1 MEKLLFMEGKVY
13 SQNTSNMKC
22 YYGIQEIYIH
32 IYASKY
38 TYVFLR
44 SQQQRHCFV
53 LKVGK
58 NKLHASGTTRVCLFF
73 PLSSLK

>member
-1 MEKLLFMEGKVY
+1 MEKLLFTEGKIY
-13 SQNTSNMKC
+13 SLHTSNMEC
-22 YYGIQEIYIH
+22 YYSIQEIYIL

-44 SQQQRHCFV
+44 SQQQRHYFV

-58 NKLHASGTTRVCLFF
+58 NKLHASGATTVCLFF
-73 PLSSLK
+73 R